1 MVSSTILWLLVAV
14 GTAIIAGL
22 GFYLG
27 SLLFKLKHQQQ
38 QQQRAQA
45 EHDRKLA
52 EHQQYLLE
60 SILVIS
66 EATIEGQC
74 EYSEGALRIWV
85 LLENFQP
92 ELAQACRFPALFE
105 MYDCVKGM
113 PTHEA
118 RKALDKKELRHLDH
132 VRQQTE
138 IRLAEQIKQDLR
150 QLKTL
155 LQPVH

>member
-1 MVSSTILWLLVAV
+1 MVSSTTLWFMIAIGSV
-14 GTAIIAGL
+14 IIAGL
-22 GFYLG
+22 AYYLG
-27 SLLFKLKHQQQ
+27 TLLFKLKYQQQ

-45 EHDRKLA
+45 EHDRKQA
-52 EHQQYLLE
+52 EHQQYLLD
-60 SILVIS
+60 SIMLIS
-66 EATIEGQC
+66 DATLEGQC

-105 MYDCVKGM
+105 MYDCVKAM
-113 PTHEA
+113 PTHDA
-118 RKALDKKELRHLDH
+118 RNALDKKELRHLDH
-132 VRQQTE
+132 LRQQTE